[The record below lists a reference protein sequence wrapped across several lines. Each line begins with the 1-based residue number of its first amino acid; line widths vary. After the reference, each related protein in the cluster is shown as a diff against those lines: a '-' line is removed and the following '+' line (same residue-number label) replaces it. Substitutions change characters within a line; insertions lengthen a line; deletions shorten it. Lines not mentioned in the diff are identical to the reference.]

1 MRRALGALGVAA
13 AMSIWWVMAF
23 PGQAFAEVTGPCTA
37 QVGGVDV
44 TDGFDTPGN
53 AIDVPADQ
61 QLQVAGTAEGR
72 VTGLVY
78 TVHIAGG
85 GVNVGNV
92 ALGENGRNWSGTV
105 DLNEFSW
112 AGVGIFEVTAEV
124 QTDAGECFGR
134 VYLCIEGRNPLTTAA
149 GGGAAAVGTGGVLLL
164 GMSLLRSKRLG
175 SARAIAQGF
184 AGGATTALGAGV
196 VLQQFCA
203 VPLTLATAAVVP
215 AGVGVMGSVASYGLR
230 RAGRAGA
237 RRAAQRLGRAAGQAA
252 GPPGGEP
259 TEVLDRGARQLQRA
273 GEQAAERGREVAESI
288 RGAQGGGPAPAG
300 PGGGGPAGGPAPAAP
315 GGGGPAGGPAPAAPG
330 GGGPA
335 GGPAPA
341 APGGG
346 GPAGGPAPAAPGGGG
361 PAGGPAPAAPGG
373 GGPAGGP
380 APAAPG
386 GGGPAG
392 GPAPAA
398 PGGGGPAG
406 GPAPAAPG
414 GGGPA
419 GGPAPAAPGG
429 GGPAGGPA
437 PAAPGGGGPA
447 GGPAPAAPGGGPA
460 GPCTGSTGGC
470 AASSTGS
477 GRGDPAG
484 HPARER

>member
-1 MRRALGALGVAA
+1 MRRASTALGVATA
-13 AMSIWWVMAF
+13 IALWWVLALS
-23 PGQAFAEVTGPCTA
+23 GQAFAEVEGPCTA

-44 TDGFDTPGN
+44 TNGFDTPGN

-61 QLQVAGTAEGR
+61 QLQVAGTAEGQ

-92 ALGENGRNWSGTV
+92 ALGQNGRNWSGAV

-112 AGVGIFEVTAEV
+112 AGVGLFEVTAEV

-134 VYLCIEGRNPLTTAA
+134 VYICIEGRNPLTTAA
-149 GGGAAAVGTGGVLLL
+149 GGGATAVGTGGVLLL
-164 GMSLLRSKRLG
+164 GMSLIRSRRLG
-175 SARAIAQGF
+175 STRALIQGF
-184 AGGATTALGAGV
+184 AGGATTAFGAGV

-203 VPLTLATAAVVP
+203 VPLSLVTAAVVP

-252 GPPGGEP
+252 GAPGEP

-288 RGAQGGGPAPAG
+288 RGAQGAGPAPAG
-300 PGGGGPAGGPAPAAP
+300 PGGSGPAGGPAPAAP

-335 GGPAPA
+335 AGPAPA

-361 PAGGPAPAAPGG
+361 PPGGPAPAAPGG
-373 GGPAGGP
+373 GGPAAGP
-380 APAAPG
+380 APAPPG

-392 GPAPAA
+392 GPVPAQPGGVPPPPPAQGAVIPPVIPPASDDERICPKCGTANPAA
-398 PGGGGPAG
+398 NAF
-406 GPAPAAPG
+406 
-414 GGGPA
+414 
-419 GGPAPAAPGG
+419 
-429 GGPAGGPA
+429 
-437 PAAPGGGGPA
+437 
-447 GGPAPAAPGGGPA
+447 
-460 GPCTGSTGGC
+460 CTNCGESLGT
-470 AASSTGS
+470 
-477 GRGDPAG
+477 
-484 HPARER
+484 

>member
-61 QLQVAGTAEGR
+61 QLQVAGNAEGR

-92 ALGENGRNWSGTV
+92 ALGENGRTWSGTV

-252 GPPGGEP
+252 GGPGGEP
-259 TEVLDRGARQLQRA
+259 TEVLDRGARHLQRA

-288 RGAQGGGPAPAG
+288 RGAQG
-300 PGGGGPAGGPAPAAP
+300 GGPAPAAP

-406 GPAPAAPG
+406 PAPAQ
-414 GGGPA
+414 PA
-419 GGPAPAAPGG
+419 GVPPPPPAQGGAVIPPVIPAASDDERTCPKCGTKN
-429 GGPAGGPA
+429 PADNA
-437 PAAPGGGGPA
+437 F
-447 GGPAPAAPGGGPA
+447 
-460 GPCTGSTGGC
+460 CTNCGESLGS
-470 AASSTGS
+470 
-477 GRGDPAG
+477 
-484 HPARER
+484 